1 MPGNLS
7 SGLNG
12 SRKRLS
18 TARRAIPPHPPL
30 PSQIA
35 GPPGGVRWGLQA
47 RVWCSVGLSS
57 GLSEGPGKGRIP
69 PYSALPA
76 FGSREVIWLMK
87 CLCYVRYWWTKSV
100 FATQAHGKAGRWV
113 ALESSEFD
121 ALPLTLAR
129 VPPPPPPGESRP
141 PKSAPG
147 RECALAFSQPSQCGQ
162 QSSDLNFRV
171 GAPPYHS
178 HSLCSRLRLHLPPI
192 VTRGTRR
199 PDAQ

>member
-1 MPGNLS
+1 M
-7 SGLNG
+7 
-12 SRKRLS
+12 S
-18 TARRAIPPHPPL
+18 TVRRAIPPHPPL

-35 GPPGGVRWGLQA
+35 GPPGGVRRGLQA
-47 RVWCSVGLSS
+47 RVWCTVGLSG
-57 GLSEGPGKGRIP
+57 GLSEGPGKGGP
-69 PYSALPA
+69 LLTLPSQPLA
-76 FGSREVIWLMK
+76 PERLAIWLMK
-87 CLCYVRYWWTKSV
+87 CLCYVRFWWTKSV
-100 FATQAHGKAGRWV
+100 FATQAHGRAGRWV
-113 ALESSEFD
+113 ALASSEFD

-129 VPPPPPPGESRP
+129 VPPPPPPGVSRP

-147 RECALAFSQPSQCGQ
+147 RECALAFSQPSPCRQ

-178 HSLCSRLRLHLPPI
+178 YSLYSPLRLHLPPI